1 MSEIRAKGLCYF
13 CDEPFTLEHS
23 LTHMKLQIHVMEVD
37 DNSDSEGED
46 VLSEELNVSSAS
58 EPLIS
63 INALTGTTS
72 FRTMRVTGY
81 YRKKPLHILID
92 SGSTHNFLDAH
103 VAKKLGCRIE
113 VIPSLNVVVADG
125 NKVQISNVVKS
136 FTWVI
141 QNTNFSSDIM
151 LLLLG
156 CCDLV
161 LGVEWLS

>member
-1 MSEIRAKGLCYF
+1 M
-13 CDEPFTLEHS
+13 
-23 LTHMKLQIHVMEVD
+23 THKKLQIHVIEVD
-37 DNSDSEGED
+37 DNSDSEVED
-46 VLSEELNVSSAS
+46 SELAVSLAS

-63 INALTGTTS
+63 VNALTGTTS
-72 FRTMRVTGY
+72 FRTMRV
-81 YRKKPLHILID
+81 ID
-92 SGSTHNFLDAH
+92 NASTHNFLDAH

-113 VIPSLNVVVADG
+113 VIPFQNIVVPDA